1 MANKIF
7 TEDEINILKQN
18 KYVKTVTSK
27 YITYTEEFR
36 ELFLIEY
43 QKGKTA
49 KSIFEKFGFDV
60 NMLGPKRYNNAV
72 DRFRKMEKRPERF
85 ADTRITSSGRP
96 RKRELTDQE
105 KIIKLTKENIR
116 LKQEINFL
124 KKMKYLLEKED
135 LKG

>member
-1 MANKIF
+1 MANKLF

-18 KYVKTVTSK
+18 KYVDRVTSK

-49 KSIFEKFGFDV
+49 KSIFESFGFDA
-60 NMLGPKRYNNAV
+60 NMLGSTRYNNVA

-85 ADTRITSSGRP
+85 TDTRTTSSGRT